1 MLPDAVQAAN
11 TPVEIWHQDE
21 ARVGQ
26 HGTLT
31 YVWAENIWAEKG
43 SRPAALRDQRRQSA
57 YLFGAVCADRG
68 VGAALVLPHANA
80 EAMSL
85 HLAEIGRHV
94 AKGAHAVVVLDGAG
108 WHQTG
113 GRLKVPGNISLLRL
127 PPYSPELNPQENI
140 WQHLRQNQLSNRV
153 FANYDSIVAA
163 CCTAWN
169 ALMAMPDRIRSIAT
183 RAWAKTVTA

>member
-1 MLPDAVQAAN
+1 MRL
-11 TPVEIWHQDE
+11 
-21 ARVGQ
+21 
-26 HGTLT
+26 GTLT
-31 YVWAENIWAEKG
+31 YVWADKG

-68 VGAALVLPHANA
+68 VGAALVLPYANA

-85 HLAEIGRHV
+85 HLAEISCHV
-94 AKGAHAVVVLDGAG
+94 ARGAHAAVVLDGAG

-113 GRLKVPGNISLLRL
+113 RRLRVPGNVSLLRL
-127 PPYSPELNPQENI
+127 PPYSPELNPQENV
-140 WQHLRQNQLSNRV
+140 WQYQLSHRV
-153 FANYDSIVAA
+153 FANHDAIVAA

-183 RAWAKTVTA
+183 RAWVKTVTT